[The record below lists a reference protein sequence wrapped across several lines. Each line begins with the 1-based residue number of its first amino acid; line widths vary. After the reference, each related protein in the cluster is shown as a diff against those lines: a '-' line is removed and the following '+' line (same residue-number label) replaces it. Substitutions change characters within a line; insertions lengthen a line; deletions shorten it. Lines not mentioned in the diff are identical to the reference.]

1 MRRFENRIH
10 VNWMMEKFAEFNI
23 SAFFR
28 TVDLLIKHVN
38 IALANS
44 ITLFDD
50 KDIFANISTS
60 LKSEANVIY
69 DKLYAII
76 FKNN

>member
-1 MRRFENRIH
+1 
-10 VNWMMEKFAEFNI
+10 V
-23 SAFFR
+23 
-28 TVDLLIKHVN
+28 
-38 IALANS
+38 LANS

-69 DKLYAII
+69 DKLYEII